1 MAVNVSVQH
10 NGGFL
15 PGTILL
21 TAMLLPSGN
30 PLKCHG
36 EALYQKLM
44 LLFLTFSALVANPK
58 KLLYTV
64 ANPAHGLL
72 NKAEK
77 KLKKSL
83 AAPPP
88 PPPPRAR
95 CSFGEKNKKIKN
107 HATHPHI

>member
-21 TAMLLPSGN
+21 TPMLLPSGN

-58 KLLYTV
+58 KLPYTV

-72 NKAEK
+72 NKGEK
-77 KLKKSL
+77 KEKKKSGSPPS
-83 AAPPP
+83 PPP
-88 PPPPRAR
+88 PARAAR
-95 CSFGEKNKKIKN
+95 SEKKIKK
-107 HATHPHI
+107 